1 MLPVSNDNSER
12 DDRRGARSESAI
24 SDGSESGNTGGKLLP
39 EGEQEGVAIS
49 EGEWEMEGRKRR
61 RRRTIGTGSG
71 EGGDETGDAAGQAV
85 NERR

>member
-1 MLPVSNDNSER
+1 MLPVSNDNSEG

-49 EGEWEMEGRKRR
+49 EGEWEMEWRKRR

-71 EGGDETGDAAGQAV
+71 EVGDETGDAARQAV